1 MTPILEAKDIV
12 KRFGKHEVLKG
23 ISLAIHPKEIVV
35 IMGPSGGGKTTL
47 LRTLNLLEE
56 PSSGEIY
63 FKGKRIDPKSHDANE
78 LRKRVGMVFQLFNLF
93 NHLNVL
99 QNVTIGPI
107 RVLGKSPQEAEAQAM
122 EILHRVGLA
131 EKAKAL
137 PSSLSGGQKQRVAI
151 ARALAMGPD
160 VILFDEPTSALDPEY
175 TKEVLDVMKELAEE
189 GMTMVVATHEMGFAR
204 EVGTRII
211 FLEDGRIIED
221 TDAHTFFVEGPQ
233 TERAKQFLSK
243 ILKA

>member
-1 MTPILEAKDIV
+1 MTPILEAKDIM

-23 ISLAIHPKEIVV
+23 VSLAIHPKEIVV

-56 PSSGEIY
+56 PSAGEIY

-78 LRKRVGMVFQLFNLF
+78 LRRKVGMVFQLFNLF